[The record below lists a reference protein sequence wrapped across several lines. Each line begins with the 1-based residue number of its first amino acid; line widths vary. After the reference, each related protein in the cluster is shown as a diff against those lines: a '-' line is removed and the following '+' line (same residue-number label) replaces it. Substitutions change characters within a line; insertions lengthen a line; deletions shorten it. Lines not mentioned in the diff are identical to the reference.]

1 MDFELMVTTIVAGM
15 VSNGNFTLEEDMRI
29 VVDAAIE
36 TAKLI
41 KEKTAK
47 N

>member
-15 VSNGNFTLEEDMRI
+15 VSNGNFTLAEDMKI

-36 TAKLI
+36 AATLI

-47 N
+47 S